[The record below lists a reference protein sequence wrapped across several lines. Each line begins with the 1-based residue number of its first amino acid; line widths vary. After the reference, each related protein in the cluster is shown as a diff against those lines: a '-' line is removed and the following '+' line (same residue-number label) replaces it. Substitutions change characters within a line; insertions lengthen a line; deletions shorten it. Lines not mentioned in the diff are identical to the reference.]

1 MSAVILPFVPRPV
14 IRDTRSDDDKYAAAL
29 ALQTGQEDPRCDTH
43 WRITLE
49 REFWPRNEAPAFYET
64 QEEADA
70 LALYLDKTIGGMVDV
85 IPPGWVFYD

>member
-49 REFWPRNEAPAFYET
+49 REFWPRNERPNFYET
-64 QEEADA
+64 EELANTEADW
-70 LALYLDKTIGGMVDV
+70 LGKLIGGEVDV